1 MGFFGVSKRNARP
14 DAQSDPLVKLNGI
27 VPWAEFRPRLQAV
40 WRRPPEA
47 GREPRD
53 AVVMFKALV
62 LRELYDLSELI
73 RRYKVTDAA
82 THDSQAIDD
91 ILDDDNTASEVRA
104 NSACRSAA
112 IEEKLEDRGL
122 KSRIPRS
129 VIRRTRFSALVGIRL
144 VAILT
149 CLPK

>member
-1 MGFFGVSKRNARP
+1 M
-14 DAQSDPLVKLNGI
+14 L
-27 VPWAEFRPRLQAV
+27 
-40 WRRPPEA
+40 
-47 GREPRD
+47 RD
-53 AVVMFKALV
+53 
-62 LRELYDLSELI
+62 LYDLSELI

-82 THDSQAIDD
+82 THDSQVIDD